1 MNHIHRQFRLR
12 SLLCG
17 IVLAGGLLGV
27 CMPAHH
33 AFAERAP
40 IETVQ
45 QEAPSQDSSADV
57 PAQEFAPSSA
67 ETESVGENVL
77 EWVFGVLILG
87 PIVLLLM
94 SLLLA
99 FPTVLLAVSLVMDG
113 GCLRYLLF
121 GVGWLFAVFYGSL
134 TAALVAEGILG
145 LEFLVKPIFYV
156 FTWGYPAVAYW
167 GHQTLQSMPPERYQA
182 WKQTLTGGALLG
194 FGAGSIAGLLRSA
207 ASGFGGFGG
216 GSFGGGGAG
225 TSWSGASGAAGGAS
239 STAPG
244 SASAA
249 AGGTS
254 TATAG
259 GASAGAAGSGATTV
273 GSSAKAATVGTG
285 IAVDASGG
293 DETSSDAPTDT
304 SDAPGLWARFKQWIR
319 KFQWYHGLAFILVT
333 LVFVPLGLGTMQ
345 ALQNTTFLVF
355 VLVAVVVYSGYRL
368 LRRNPDAPQS
378 VLNTIS
384 SFRGGEASSSWS

>member
-27 CMPAHH
+27 CVPAHP
-33 AFAERAP
+33 AFAERAAV
-40 IETVQ
+40 ETLR
-45 QEAPSQDSSADV
+45 QEAPSQDSSADAS
-57 PAQEFAPSSA
+57 AQEFAPSSA

-134 TAALVAEGILG
+134 TGALVAEGILG

-225 TSWSGASGAAGGAS
+225 TSWSGASGAASGAS

-273 GSSAKAATVGTG
+273 GSSAKAATVETG

-293 DETSSDAPTDT
+293 DETSPDAPADT

-345 ALQNTTFLVF
+345 AVQNTEFFVF
-355 VLVAVVVYSGYRL
+355 VLACVVVYGGYNLFRRYSG
-368 LRRNPDAPQS
+368 S
-378 VLNTIS
+378 SHTVLTTIS

>member
-1 MNHIHRQFRLR
+1 
-12 SLLCG
+12 
-17 IVLAGGLLGV
+17 
-27 CMPAHH
+27 MPAHH

-121 GVGWLFAVFYGSL
+121 GVGWLFAVFYGLL
-134 TAALVAEGILG
+134 TGALVAEEILG
-145 LEFLVKPIFYV
+145 LTVLKKPIFYV
-156 FTWGYPAVAYW
+156 FTWGYPVAAYW
-167 GHQTLQSMPPERYQA
+167 GHQKLQSTSAERYRA
-182 WKQTLTGGALLG
+182 WRQTLTGGALLG

-293 DETSSDAPTDT
+293 DETSSDAPA
-304 SDAPGLWARFKQWIR
+304 DAPLGLWARLERWIR

-345 ALQNTTFLVF
+345 ALQNTKFLIF
-355 VLVAVVVYSGYRL
+355 VLACVVVYGGYKLFRRYSGPSRY
-368 LRRNPDAPQS
+368 S
-378 VLNTIS
+378 GSSHTVLTTIS